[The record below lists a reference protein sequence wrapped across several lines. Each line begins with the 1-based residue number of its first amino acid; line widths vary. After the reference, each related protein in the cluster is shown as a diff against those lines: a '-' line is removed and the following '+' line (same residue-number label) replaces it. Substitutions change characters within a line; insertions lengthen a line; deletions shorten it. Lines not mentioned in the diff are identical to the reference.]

1 MDEGEGEFRIA
12 GDREDSA
19 DFRSRFGNLKD
30 IWKGFPL
37 SWGTTPLASS
47 EAMQNLQRLAES
59 NREAIFKL
67 DINLPRLSLPDSALP
82 IPEIRLPDMTA
93 YSALAGSFTHVQSLV
108 ASLQPQMFD
117 LAHVLAQALA
127 DRVPAFDIGI
137 DFEGFRLATLPL
149 LKKAHVLEVLSRSNW
164 PLYLVGDDEL
174 TAKLEDINL
183 AKDDVTIADDVSEL
197 AVRYLNDEWLASVA
211 NRWAEVSGFSADE
224 DDVLAKA
231 LSYHKSRDYA
241 ACVAVLM
248 CVFEGLIASYF
259 GPSVVLDSEKERDPF
274 DYLAEEYGLQPTF
287 KRKTPR
293 LENTKD
299 LVLIA
304 LLRAEDGGL
313 LVWQHAVDYVIRIV
327 LTNIMDEGIAAH
339 NPLRNKI
346 CHGVQTNY
354 DTQEHS
360 LKAILA
366 TDLVIQ
372 LGSAAAEGMQL
383 RLSAEGDQGGGVVR
397 FSALPPTNPI

>member
-1 MDEGEGEFRIA
+1 MDMEDSVADKGEGEFQKA
-12 GDREDSA
+12 GDREDSV
-19 DFRSRFGNLKD
+19 DFQNRFGNLKD
-30 IWKGFPL
+30 VWKGFSL

-47 EAMQNLQRLAES
+47 ETMRSLQRLAER
-59 NREAIFKL
+59 NREIISKL
-67 DINLPRLSLPDSALP
+67 NIEWPSLSLPDVAP
-82 IPEIRLPDMTA
+82 QIPEIQLPDMTA
-93 YSALAGSFTHVQSLV
+93 YSALANSFTNIQSLV

-117 LAHVLAQALA
+117 SARALAQALA
-127 DRVPAFDIGI
+127 DRVPTFDIGI
-137 DFEGFRLATLPL
+137 DLEGFRLATLPYS
-149 LKKAHVLEVLSRSNW
+149 KKAHVLEVLSRSNW

-174 TAKLEDINL
+174 TAKLEEINL
-183 AKDDVTIADDVSEL
+183 AKDDVIIADDVSEL
-197 AVRYLNDEWLASVA
+197 AVRYLNDEWLDSVA
-211 NRWAEVSGFSADE
+211 NRWSEVSGFSTDE

-231 LSYHKSRDYA
+231 LSYHKSREYA

-259 GPSVVLDSEKERDPF
+259 GPSVVLDSEKEREPF
-274 DYLAEEYGLQPTF
+274 DFLAEDYGLQPTF
-287 KRKTPR
+287 KRKKPR
-293 LENTKD
+293 LENIKD

-313 LVWQHAVDYVIRIV
+313 WVWHHAVDYVIRIV
-327 LTNIMDEGIAAH
+327 LTNTMDEEIAAH

-354 DTQEHS
+354 GTQEHS

-383 RLSAEGDQGGGVVR
+383 QFSAEGGQG
-397 FSALPPTNPI
+397 AA